1 MRQNTSF
8 DIYQLGSACGRFD
21 GSNRS
26 QAAAELLF
34 ETPLQSH
41 PNFWITSRLG
51 YGTIQREL
59 TSPVTTFEARDETW
73 PADSSVVVSKQQ
85 RFSAAVHAIRLAA
98 GVAWEPVNGL
108 RLGIAPSL
116 VVALGSTQE
125 TTDEVLEPSYARFF
139 VNDSAQHTCG
149 DPTQVSFKRLVPGVD
164 LEIGAVIPFGYRL
177 ALHPEVRGLVQFG
190 SIASN
195 VSWREIGLQASIGLS
210 FNLSAEGRRPEPIAA
225 STNPEPARVSHP
237 DTPST
242 RRPARAKPPI
252 RAMITA
258 RAIDGSGGEQED
270 PTIEIEESPWM
281 ESVPMIPYVFFD
293 SSSAE
298 IPERYVRLPDR
309 ERAAHFH
316 VDSLVDITPLDIHWQ
331 NLNVVGERM
340 QTDPACT
347 LTLVGTASADEV
359 QNGEAERLGL
369 ARAQTVANYLATTW
383 HVPPQRIVMRFE
395 SRTASASP
403 EQTHEGVVE
412 NRRVEFRF
420 SNETLAQPVTIRRV
434 ATIASPPA
442 VRFMPRAILDTSFSK
457 LAGWYVTV
465 EQGSKELLRFSG
477 GGEKGTFD
485 QVKRWSLGDMRVNR
499 DLTPIRYRVVIRD
512 TDGDT
517 ASASGTF
524 RIVERKRQRVP
535 GTSDRPSA
543 VAEFNLVGFNYNSS
557 ELQPQH
563 SAQLLAI
570 ARLIGPATTVTVAG
584 YTDRVGDPDRNRQL
598 SLDRARAVV
607 AALRSIK
614 EHDGEAMTDKV
625 AVLGLGNERELF
637 NNNLPE
643 GRLLSRMVRITL
655 QTP

>member
-26 QAAAELLF
+26 QAAAEFLF
-34 ETPLQSH
+34 ETPLQLH

-51 YGTIQREL
+51 YGTIQRAL
-59 TSPVTTFEARDETW
+59 ASPVATFEARDETW
-73 PADSSVVVSKQQ
+73 PADSSVVVRKQQ

-98 GVAWEPVNGL
+98 GVAWEPVDGL

-116 VVALGSTQE
+116 AVALGSSQE

-149 DPTQVSFKRLVPGVD
+149 DPTQVSFRRLVPGID
-164 LEIGAVIPFGYRL
+164 LQIGAVIPFGYRL
-177 ALHPEVRGLVQFG
+177 ALHPEVRGLLEFG

-195 VSWREIGLQASIGLS
+195 VSWHEIGLQASIGLS
-210 FNLSAEGRRPEPIAA
+210 FDLSTERHRPEQLAA
-225 STNPEPARVSHP
+225 STKPESIQMSHP
-237 DTPST
+237 DTPT
-242 RRPARAKPPI
+242 MRHPVRTKPPI

-309 ERAAHFH
+309 AHAANFH

-340 QTDPACT
+340 QADPTCT

-369 ARAQTVANYLATTW
+369 ARAQAVADYLATTW
-383 HVPPQRIVMRFE
+383 HVPPQRIVMQFE

-524 RIVERKRQRVP
+524 KIVERKRQRVP
-535 GTSDRPSA
+535 GMSDRPSA

-607 AALRSIK
+607 AVLRSIK
-614 EHDGEAMTDKV
+614 EHNGEAMTEKV